1 MSKKNKYSSFWIDN
15 SFFGGDVDTTSE
27 NSTDI
32 MRLVSYK
39 RAVSNFVSIV
49 TGQSIPVKFEQRG
62 DSYTD
67 GKTVTISSKINETDF
82 DPIVGLAL
90 HEGSHVKLTDFDSL
104 QYIIDAEYA
113 KSNLGNWTEYWV
125 NLFKKHN
132 PDVELGQN
140 FPNYHMDYFLKK
152 YASPKIKDL
161 VNVIE
166 DRRIDHYIFTNAP
179 GYKGYYQSLYDKFF
193 NSKNID
199 KGLLSSEYRTN
210 DWNSYFFRII
220 NFINKNRDLN
230 ALPLLRQVWNMIN
243 LKNISRLNNTMEV
256 VDLAV
261 EIFKLIEDSIP
272 VDNGQGGGE
281 SDTNNETEESQGGG
295 GGSTS
300 GDEPESDYNGGG
312 GSGDSNNDSTEG
324 DETDGDAEGSEVQTS
339 PGNGELSDRQKRLLD
354 KAIEKQRKFLNGEV
368 KKSKISKTDNAKVE
382 AANEAG
388 VESREVGSDYEQ
400 SYWSSRK
407 GKTNVTVIN
416 KLTKKLI
423 NSGAFDRYFLSPDT
437 EGSRYEG
444 NRENVMKGVQLG
456 TVLGKRLKIRSEE
469 RSLSTPRMKNG
480 KISGRLLH
488 ELGMGNI
495 NVFEQTQ
502 IDKHKP
508 AFIHI
513 SIDASGSMNGGAFEK
528 TIISSVAIAK
538 AASMTNNLDVAISF
552 RTCSG
557 DGNSNYPLM
566 MTAYDSRVDKFSKIT
581 QLFPHINATGTTP
594 EGLCFE
600 SIMNDILKVD
610 KSVDTYFINF
620 SDGAP
625 WYSNKE
631 IEYSGQQA
639 VQHTAKQVKK
649 MTNAGI
655 KVLSFFITSSSLS
668 SYLENF
674 KKMYGKTAE
683 QISIDSLIP
692 LARTLNKLF
701 E

>member
-1 MSKKNKYSSFWIDN
+1 MSKKNKYSSFWIDD

-104 QYIIDAEYA
+104 QYIIEGEYA
-113 KSNLGNWTEYWV
+113 KDNLGWTEYWV
-125 NLFKKHN
+125 DLFNKHN

-140 FPNYHMDYFLKK
+140 TNWHMDYFLKK
-152 YASPKIKDL
+152 YVSPKIKDL

-272 VDNGQGGGE
+272 VDNGQGNGGE

-300 GDEPESDYNGGG
+300 GDEPESDCNGGG

-368 KKSKISKTDNAKVE
+368 RKSKISKTDNAKVE

-423 NSGAFDRYFLSPDT
+423 NSGAFDKYFLSPET
-437 EGSRYEG
+437 EGRRYEG

-456 TVLGKRLKIRSEE
+456 TVLGKRLKVRSEE

-655 KVLSFFITSSSLS
+655 KVLSFFITSSSYS

>member
-1 MSKKNKYSSFWIDN
+1 MSKKNKYSSFWIDD

-90 HEGSHVKLTDFDSL
+90 HEGSHVKLTDFDSI
-104 QYIIDAEYA
+104 QYIIEGEYA
-113 KSNLGNWTEYWV
+113 KNNLGNWAEYWV
-125 NLFKKHN
+125 DLFNKHN

-140 FPNYHMDYFLKK
+140 TNWHMDYFLKK
-152 YASPKIKDL
+152 YVSPKIKDL

-230 ALPLLRQVWNMIN
+230 ALPLLRQVWNMID

-272 VDNGQGGGE
+272 VDNGQGNGSE
-281 SDTNNETEESQGGG
+281 SDTSNETEESQGGG

-300 GDEPESDYNGGG
+300 GDEPESDCNGGG

-368 KKSKISKTDNAKVE
+368 RKSNISKTDNAKVE

-423 NSGAFDRYFLSPDT
+423 NSGAFDKYFLSPDT
-437 EGSRYEG
+437 EGYRYEG

-456 TVLGKRLKIRSEE
+456 TVLGKRLKVRSEE

-655 KVLSFFITSSSLS
+655 KVLSFFITSSGHS
-668 SYLENF
+668 SYLDNF

>member
-15 SFFGGDVDTTSE
+15 SFFGGDVDTTRE

-90 HEGSHVKLTDFDSL
+90 HEGSHVKLTDFDSI
-104 QYIIDAEYA
+104 QYIIEGEYA
-113 KSNLGNWTEYWV
+113 KDNLEWTEYWV

-132 PDVELGQN
+132 PGTELGQN
-140 FPNYHMDYFLKK
+140 THWQIDYFLKK
-152 YASPKIKDL
+152 YVSPKIKDL

-272 VDNGQGGGE
+272 VDNGQGNGSE

-295 GGSTS
+295 GGSTN
-300 GDEPESDYNGGG
+300 GEQPESDSNTNGSGD
-312 GSGDSNNDSTEG
+312 GDSNNDSTEG
-324 DETDGDAEGSEVQTS
+324 DETNGDAEGSEVQTS

-368 KKSKISKTDNAKVE
+368 RKSKISKTDNAKVE

-456 TVLGKRLKIRSEE
+456 TVLGKRLKVRSEE

-655 KVLSFFITSSSLS
+655 KVLSFFITSSSYN

>member
-1 MSKKNKYSSFWIDN
+1 M
-15 SFFGGDVDTTSE
+15 G
-27 NSTDI
+27 
-32 MRLVSYK
+32 
-39 RAVSNFVSIV
+39 
-49 TGQSIPVKFEQRG
+49 GQSG
-62 DSYTD
+62 
-67 GKTVTISSKINETDF
+67 
-82 DPIVGLAL
+82 
-90 HEGSHVKLTDFDSL
+90 EG
-104 QYIIDAEYA
+104 
-113 KSNLGNWTEYWV
+113 N
-125 NLFKKHN
+125 
-132 PDVELGQN
+132 
-140 FPNYHMDYFLKK
+140 
-152 YASPKIKDL
+152 
-161 VNVIE
+161 
-166 DRRIDHYIFTNAP
+166 
-179 GYKGYYQSLYDKFF
+179 
-193 NSKNID
+193 
-199 KGLLSSEYRTN
+199 
-210 DWNSYFFRII
+210 
-220 NFINKNRDLN
+220 
-230 ALPLLRQVWNMIN
+230 
-243 LKNISRLNNTMEV
+243 
-256 VDLAV
+256 
-261 EIFKLIEDSIP
+261 
-272 VDNGQGGGE
+272 
-281 SDTNNETEESQGGG
+281 
-295 GGSTS
+295 
-300 GDEPESDYNGGG
+300 

-456 TVLGKRLKIRSEE
+456 TVLGKRLKVRSEE